1 MLACTKQPC
10 TQLIKTLSLSFSVH
24 VSVSISLGNSFY
36 SFIRLVY
43 SKQVCTHHQ
52 NSVCVCVCVCV
63 CRTHT
68 HNHYHHP
75 HQSSA
80 SFSVCVCLS
89 VSVFNGFM
97 VIHELDSN
105 ACSVATITYLPHFI
119 YQISKCLLGRAHEER
134 KKRCRLPRE
143 KNVCPR
149 PSTKPGRQ
157 KIPNFISAAPAR
169 RLPAT
174 VAPLPA
180 CPRTAALSLALCPP
194 FTHLPWEQNDFD
206 GNLMGIFW
214 ELDENKRILIGY

>member
-24 VSVSISLGNSFY
+24 VSVSISLGNGFY
-36 SFIRLVY
+36 SFITLVY

-52 NSVCVCVCVCV
+52 NSACVCVCVCG
-63 CRTHT
+63 THT

-119 YQISKCLLGRAHEER
+119 HQISKCLSGRAHDGR

-143 KNVCPR
+143 KKVCPR

-157 KIPNFISAAPAR
+157 KIPNFISAAPGR

-194 FTHLPWEQNDFD
+194 FTFALTCH
-206 GNLMGIFW
+206 GNKMILM
-214 ELDENKRILIGY
+214 RT